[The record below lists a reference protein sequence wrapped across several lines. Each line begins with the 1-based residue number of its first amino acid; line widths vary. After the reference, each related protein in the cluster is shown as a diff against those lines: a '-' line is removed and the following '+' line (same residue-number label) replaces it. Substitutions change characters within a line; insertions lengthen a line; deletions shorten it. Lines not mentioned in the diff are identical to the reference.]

1 MIATTSKIAY
11 KEINEEGTMKT
22 QRDKILYV
30 VKSHC
35 DRVENIFNGISLR
48 EISSLTGFDINAVSG
63 RVNGLKK
70 DGFLKTIEKRKCSVT
85 KRLVSPVIPINS
97 DDKNAEL
104 VKDSIYHMEDKIKL
118 LLMIKGYK
126 EIKFTSSLDGTRV
139 LRIGYYKPIKKKDVD
154 YCHLHGDLFLS
165 EVSAWD
171 DDCGEK
177 YWYLVNEQ

>member
-11 KEINEEGTMKT
+11 KEINKEGTMKT

-154 YCHLHGDLFLS
+154 YCHLHG
-165 EVSAWD
+165 
-171 DDCGEK
+171 EK

>member
-11 KEINEEGTMKT
+11 KEINKEGTMKT
-22 QRDKILYV
+22 QRDKILY
-30 VKSHC
+30 
-35 DRVENIFNGISLR
+35 GISLR

-70 DGFLKTIEKRKCSVT
+70 DGFLKTVEKRKCSVT
-85 KRLVSPVIPINS
+85 KRLISPVIPINS

-177 YWYLVNEQ
+177 YWYLVSEQ

>member
-1 MIATTSKIAY
+1 MVVTTSKIAY
-11 KEINEEGTMKT
+11 KEINEVGTAKT
-22 QRDKILYV
+22 QREKILYV

-35 DRVENIFNGISLR
+35 NRVENLFNGISLR

-70 DGFLKTIEKRKCSVT
+70 DGFLKTVEKRKCSVT
-85 KRLVSPVIPINS
+85 KKLVSPVIPINS

-139 LRIGYYKPIKKKDVD
+139 LRIGYYKQINVKDVH

-165 EVSAWD
+165 EVSDWD

-177 YWYLVNEQ
+177 YWYLVSEQ